1 VITKV
6 TLSSNLFLP
15 SHLYLHTKI
24 LKLLASFENTPL
36 GQIES
41 LLVQPA
47 YFPLFRITIE
57 KAIKFQLLFF
67 FKNLPKTVPKA
78 QRQPGKQRNEF
89 AIKEEQKL
97 KLKFL

>member
-78 QRQPGKQRNEF
+78 QRQPGKQ
-89 AIKEEQKL
+89 KK
-97 KLKFL
+97 